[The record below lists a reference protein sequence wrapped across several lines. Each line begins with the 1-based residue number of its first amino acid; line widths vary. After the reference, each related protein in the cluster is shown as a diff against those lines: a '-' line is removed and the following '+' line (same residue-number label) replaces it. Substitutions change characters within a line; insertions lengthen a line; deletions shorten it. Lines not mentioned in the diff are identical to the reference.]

1 MCYSEEQNKK
11 LLYNFELLG
20 NVIRPKSTTVQFKAD
35 LSKIEEIIN
44 NKIQEVLKGNAPE
57 DIYTLYTDFKAEY
70 ERFREFLL
78 YDKIIGKN
86 IVALGGGFS
95 SGKSSFLNYLL
106 GKKILPARINSST
119 SVPTYIVKGD
129 DNEVIGINAFDS
141 KVIMQQEDIR
151 KVAKGFGEIENDDDE
166 QPSKFTDAVTLGHIL
181 RSIFFSTPLQNY
193 DNVAFLDTPG
203 YSNSDSETYSI
214 KTDEQIARGQLN
226 SSNYILWFI
235 SAEDGTITPTD
246 IDFIKSLRS
255 DIPKLIIVSKADK
268 KSLNDL
274 TRIIKV
280 IKEKLIN
287 NNINYID
294 ILAFTNKKTAEK
306 EKAVF
311 FNNELTRI
319 KSQIEKWN
327 QQTYQP
333 NFAKNFKRL
342 FIRCN
347 DYYVKEKDKESR
359 DVGRLNSSLTKL
371 IEYENIDKE
380 IVEPLENMVKEKNKT
395 VEELKK
401 VINKV
406 KDLQKE
412 FYTGIEIIG
421 DKYNIDMSEPS
432 DLDVITEGVKP
443 LQLFKEYNEKH
454 GIRIEND
461 FVDLLQNTFSG
472 INPVINQCPGGSE
485 YKNELLS
492 ILLENCNVAPEDI
505 RIPNAR
511 SI

>member
-1 MCYSEEQNKK
+1 M
-11 LLYNFELLG
+11 
-20 NVIRPKSTTVQFKAD
+20 P
-35 LSKIEEIIN
+35 
-44 NKIQEVLKGNAPE
+44 
-57 DIYTLYTDFKAEY
+57 
-70 ERFREFLL
+70 
-78 YDKIIGKN
+78 
-86 IVALGGGFS
+86 
-95 SGKSSFLNYLL
+95 
-106 GKKILPARINSST
+106 
-119 SVPTYIVKGD
+119 
-129 DNEVIGINAFDS
+129 
-141 KVIMQQEDIR
+141 
-151 KVAKGFGEIENDDDE
+151 
-166 QPSKFTDAVTLGHIL
+166 
-181 RSIFFSTPLQNY
+181 
-193 DNVAFLDTPG
+193 
-203 YSNSDSETYSI
+203 
-214 KTDEQIARGQLN
+214 
-226 SSNYILWFI
+226 
-235 SAEDGTITPTD
+235 
-246 IDFIKSLRS
+246 
-255 DIPKLIIVSKADK
+255 
-268 KSLNDL
+268 
-274 TRIIKV
+274 
-280 IKEKLIN
+280 